1 MDKIYQS
8 IKKECMENEHNFLG
22 IGWKFPPCFN
32 HHSSTV
38 EMVNGLHDIKESL
51 IILMRTRVGE
61 RIVEHKYGCDLT
73 PLAFQQLNLNL
84 ETFMVNN
91 IKQTITE
98 HEPRVEVL
106 DIKLTSSNEE
116 EGTIDIQVNYKVK
129 HLNVEATIQ
138 YGYHPVFNR

>member
-1 MDKIYQS
+1 
-8 IKKECMENEHNFLG
+8 MEDEHNFLG
-22 IGWKFPPCFN
+22 IGWKFPPAFN

-38 EMVNGLHDIKESL
+38 EMVSGLNDIRESL

-61 RIVEHKYGCDLT
+61 RIMEHKYGCDLT

-98 HEPRVEVL
+98 HEPRVEILNV
-106 DIKLTSSNEE
+106 KLTTPNDG
-116 EGTIDIQVNYKVK
+116 EGTIDIHISYKAK
-129 HLNVEATIQ
+129 KLDIEETIR
-138 YGYHPVFNR
+138 YGYHPIFNK

>member
-1 MDKIYQS
+1 
-8 IKKECMENEHNFLG
+8 MEDENNSLG
-22 IGWKFPPCFN
+22 IGWKFPPSFN

-38 EMVNGLHDIKESL
+38 EMVSGLNDIRESL

-61 RIVEHKYGCDLT
+61 RIVEQKYGCDLT
-73 PLAFQQLNLNL
+73 PLAFQQLDLNL

-106 DIKLTSSNEE
+106 DVQLTTPNDG
-116 EGTIDIQVNYKVK
+116 EGAIDINISYKVK
-129 HLNVEATIQ
+129 QLDIEETIQ
-138 YGYHPVFNR
+138 YGYHPIFNK